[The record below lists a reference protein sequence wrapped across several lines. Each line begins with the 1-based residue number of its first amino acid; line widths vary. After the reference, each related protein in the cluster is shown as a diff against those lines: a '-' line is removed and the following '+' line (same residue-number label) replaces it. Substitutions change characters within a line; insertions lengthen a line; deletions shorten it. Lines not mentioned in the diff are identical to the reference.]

1 MNVNPNQE
9 CKDCQKGIFDKKY
22 KLFLAAIFFSAT
34 AIYGL
39 GRIIYDI
46 VHYLNH

>member
-1 MNVNPNQE
+1 MNGIPNTE

-22 KLFLAAIFFSAT
+22 KLLLAAVFFSAT